1 MQAADSFGIDDWWK
15 YGPTYYDNETENFVM
30 FDCRLDNGYYYRY
43 FFYNHTSADVPFD
56 LTFSFNGSALTVKSS
71 SAYEIGYAFGW
82 YDPSTGGANAGADN
96 RYFTG
101 SRDLVVWDY
110 EDIDLDWYNF
120 RYYAAGD
127 STVTLDGIDIEQY
140 DYLYY
145 TFPSLEYGPRGYVLP
160 WCFSQYHVVY
170 TQSNNNGGYEPPI
183 FYMFTNNK
191 NTYLSFRDSGS
202 VIDYGLFSTDNS
214 TVGGYSDVVVFH
226 TSKPDYGDYTVA
238 RVNVG
243 TWYELPL
250 FGPDLGN
257 VLYSELPVYLVEVSA
272 SDGSSGGSVDV
283 IDSTNP
289 QNATTDDI
297 VENLEHLETVVNDSA
312 QSVVDKV
319 ESSTV
324 QITEKIDEST
334 GKITYEVQEST
345 EQIVD
350 KIDDSTGAITD
361 KIDESTDKITGSI
374 DSAKDQ
380 AHQDSEDEK
389 GLLRGIWD
397 AITNLPGLIMD
408 GLKGLFIPGDDFFSN
423 LMNDLNDFFA
433 DKFGF
438 LYAPFDYII
447 RFLNLLL
454 TDVSTVGTVHFPG
467 LTLKKDWFGMSKDME
482 LIPEQDVAI
491 LPQNN
496 FAGLIDTLHMI
507 TSIILSGAL
516 LKLAHDKYK
525 EVIG

>member
-1 MQAADSFGIDDWWK
+1 MSKKSKVIIALCLCLCMVSSVMPCFSLPVSAASDTFDIDDWWK
-15 YGPTYYDNETENFVM
+15 YGPTYYDNATENFVM

-43 FFYNHTSADVPFD
+43 FFYNHTSADSSFD
-56 LTFSFNGSALTVKSS
+56 LAFSFNGSALTVKST
-71 SAYEIGYAFGW
+71 SAYEIGYAFGV
-82 YDPSTGGANAGADN
+82 YDPSTGSANAGADN

-101 SRDLVVWDY
+101 SKDLIVWDY

-120 RYYAAGD
+120 RYYASGD
-127 STVTLDGIDIEQY
+127 STVTLDGIEIEQY

-283 IDSTNP
+283 VESTNP

-297 VENLEHLETVVNDSA
+297 VETLEHLETVVSDSA

-324 QITEKIDEST
+324 QVTEKIDEST
-334 GKITYEVQEST
+334 GKITYEIQ
-345 EQIVD
+345 D
-350 KIDDSTGAITD
+350 
-361 KIDESTDKITGSI
+361 STDKIIQNDDENTDKIVGAVGDAAGQVTDKLDDIYNGEFPHELPTYDNDVDTESSDDLSEVSSSLL
-374 DSAKDQ
+374 DSAKVDT
-380 AHQDSEDEK
+380 S
-389 GLLRGIWD
+389 IFD
-397 AITNLPGLIMD
+397 AIRNLDWD
-408 GLKGLFIPGDDFFSN
+408 GVPLVGRFMTLVI
-423 LMNDLNDFFA
+423 DLGFA
-433 DKFGF
+433 DVVVYC
-438 LYAPFDYII
+438 L
-447 RFLNLLL
+447 
-454 TDVSTVGTVHFPG
+454 SMG
-467 LTLKKDWFGMSKDME
+467 LGL
-482 LIPEQDVAI
+482 AI
-491 LPQNN
+491 LGKR
-496 FAGLIDTLHMI
+496 FG
-507 TSIILSGAL
+507 
-516 LKLAHDKYK
+516 
-525 EVIG
+525 